1 MSGKSVYVLAAIL
14 LAFATGTSRCSHGDI
29 YAFAFGLGSTPVPVL
44 LVERTRIGPSGQF
57 RHQMTVLSDGTG
69 TAVLASDDSTVFA
82 TFAAGP
88 RTVEQLHRDLS
99 EVGTG
104 EFAGPVTDSG
114 SIPLGSMV
122 TRSVT
127 FFQPAFA
134 KYRAW
139 SNTFTMRNDPTD
151 PRAIEAW
158 EIIAAFGQ
166 DYVEGIFT
174 P

>member
-1 MSGKSVYVLAAIL
+1 MSGKRVCVVAAIL
-14 LAFATGTSRCSHGDI
+14 LAFATGTSRCNHGDI
-29 YAFAFGLGSTPVPVL
+29 YAFAFGLGPTPVPVL
-44 LVERTRIGPSGQF
+44 LVERTRVGPSGQF
-57 RHQMTVLSDGTG
+57 RHQMTVHSDGTG
-69 TAVLASDDSTVFA
+69 TAVLVSDVFTVFA

-88 RTVEQLHRDLS
+88 QTVEQLHRDLS
-99 EVGTG
+99 EIGAG
-104 EFAGPVTDSG
+104 ELAGPVADSG
-114 SIPLGSMV
+114 LMPLGSGV

-127 FFQPAFA
+127 FFQPVFA
-134 KYRAW
+134 KHRAW

-158 EIIAAFGQ
+158 EIIVAFGQ